1 MIRALMLIGM
11 RMDVYMY
18 VDMYVDVDVDVY
30 ADDMYMLMSKGGSLM
45 CMYMR
50 MCMLTGMRM

>member
-1 MIRALMLIGM
+1 
-11 RMDVYMY
+11 MDVYMY